1 MKNLKAII
9 FGSIGTILE
18 TSDIQ
23 RKSFNKA
30 FKKYGLNW
38 YWSINEYKK
47 LLIVSGGETRLSNYA
62 KTKNIRINTLKLR
75 NLKTKFFNNYLKKNE
90 LKPRVGVMNIIKFCK
105 KNNIKLGFASSTSIN
120 NINSI
125 FFALENTIKKKD
137 FDFIGNSK
145 LVSKKKPYPDI
156 YKVALKKFG
165 LSSKECLAIED
176 TEESMKSA
184 LSAKII
190 CIAFPGK
197 LHEKEKFK
205 GSYKITKKLIN
216 ILRDKD
222 INDLQNK

>member
-1 MKNLKAII
+1 MKNFKAII
-9 FGSIGTILE
+9 FGSIGTVLE

-30 FKKYGLNW
+30 FKKFGLNW
-38 YWSINEYKK
+38 YWSKNEYKK
-47 LLIVSGGETRLSNYA
+47 LLEKSGGENRLSNYA
-62 KTKNIRINTLKLR
+62 KIKNIRINTLKLR
-75 NLKTKFFNNYLKKNE
+75 NLKTKFFNNYLKRNE
-90 LKPRVGVMNIIKFCK
+90 LKPRAGVINVIKFCK

-125 FFALENTIKKKD
+125 FFALKNTIKKKD

-156 YKVALKKFG
+156 YKVALKKFDIN
-165 LSSKECLAIED
+165 SSECLAIED

-216 ILRDKD
+216 KD
-222 INDLQNK
+222 IFF

>member
-1 MKNLKAII
+1 MKNFKAII

-30 FKKYGLNW
+30 FKKFGLNW
-38 YWSINEYKK
+38 YWSKNEYKK
-47 LLIVSGGETRLSNYA
+47 LLKMSGGENRLSNYA
-62 KTKNIRINTLKLR
+62 KIKNIKINTLKLR
-75 NLKTKFFNNYLKKNE
+75 NLKTKFFNNYLKKNK
-90 LKPRVGVMNIIKFCK
+90 LKPRAGVTNVIKFCK

-137 FDFIGNSK
+137 FNFIGNSK

-156 YKVALKKFG
+156 YNVALKKFN

-216 ILRDKD
+216 KD
-222 INDLQNK
+222 IFF

>member
-1 MKNLKAII
+1 LKNFKAII
-9 FGSIGTILE
+9 FGSIGTVLE

-30 FKKYGLNW
+30 FKKFGLNW
-38 YWSINEYKK
+38 YWSKNEYKK
-47 LLIVSGGETRLSNYA
+47 LLKMSGGENRLSNYA
-62 KTKNIRINTLKLR
+62 KTKNIKINTLKLR
-75 NLKTKFFNNYLKKNE
+75 NLKTKFFNNYLKKNK
-90 LKPRVGVMNIIKFCK
+90 LKPRAGVANVIKFCK

-125 FFALENTIKKKD
+125 FFSLENTIKKKD

-216 ILRDKD
+216 ED
-222 INDLQNK
+222 IFF